1 MMMNMTNTMTLTL
14 GVVKTLQTTESW
26 PFLNF
31 GPKKNCKI
39 NRRHKGELFVTVLDT
54 NNSTAFGL
62 EMFKVLYFWELIIYY
77 EVYTDLVVSSFYGVD
92 QIGS

>member
-1 MMMNMTNTMTLTL
+1 MTIAMMMNMTNTMTLTL

-31 GPKKNCKI
+31 GPKKYCKI

-62 EMFKVLYFWELIIYY
+62 EMFKVLYF
-77 EVYTDLVVSSFYGVD
+77 
-92 QIGS
+92 